1 MSTDIMTAER
11 WHRVAARHMRLKAA
25 MTAKAVALQ
34 ADLQKAAATHDLKG
48 LASVVARCN
57 HNVRRLHQMDRV
69 MARHARRYR
78 VNVKIQNQH

>member
-1 MSTDIMTAER
+1 MTAER
-11 WHRVAARHMRLKAA
+11 WHRVATRHMKLKAA
-25 MTAKAVALQ
+25 LGARAAALQ
-34 ADLQKAAATHDLKG
+34 ADLEKAAAANDLKG